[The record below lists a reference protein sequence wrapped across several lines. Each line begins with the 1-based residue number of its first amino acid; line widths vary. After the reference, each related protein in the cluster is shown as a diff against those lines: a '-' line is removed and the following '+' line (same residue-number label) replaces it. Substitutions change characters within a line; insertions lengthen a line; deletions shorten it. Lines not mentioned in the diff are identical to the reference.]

1 MLINRVNS
9 SRTSS
14 TQTPIRLQFV
24 NQSQFIKKIVAK
36 IAWSHSQKEFPIMF
50 LLEPLY
56 LS

>member
-1 MLINRVNS
+1 MKHFNNFGIKCMLINRVNS

-36 IAWSHSQKEFPIMF
+36 IA
-50 LLEPLY
+50 
-56 LS
+56 